1 MMRTASSTKKIC
13 QEAKKIYSSSKI
25 CTGRSSNSF
34 EHNLPRQFLRRKTKC
49 RDNSLGSDDGAALNP
64 QLGIFCKRPPMP
76 EHSSVKCQDNANIVC
91 ESQLWQKVNQ
101 DGRYLL
107 TEAAACK
114 VSAPS
119 FSPLFGIAC
128 GSKTIVHSLVDCGGL
143 VVCLISST
151 FHM

>member
-1 MMRTASSTKKIC
+1 MSTASFTITFCHEAKKLYSSTK
-13 QEAKKIYSSSKI
+13 I
-25 CTGRSSNSF
+25 CTSRPSNSF
-34 EHNLPRQFLRRKTKC
+34 EHNLPRQILRRKTKC

-76 EHSSVKCQDNANIVC
+76 EHSSVKWLNNANIVC

-101 DGRYLL
+101 DGSYLL

-114 VSAPS
+114 VSAPL
-119 FSPLFGIAC
+119 FFAPFGIAC
-128 GSKTIVHSLVDCGGL
+128 GSKTIVQSLVDCGGL
-143 VVCLISST
+143 VVCST